1 MKVSLKKL
9 FDFENGSSLKSVLAL
24 IAFGLVLNIIPAKI
38 ALALELPLYLDCLG
52 TILTAML
59 GGNLP
64 AVIVGFGANAIN
76 GISDP
81 VTMFYGVISIFI
93 AALATFFYHQRF
105 FKNIPRLF
113 VVILSFALI
122 GGGIG
127 SVFTYFLYG
136 FNFGEG
142 VSAPFSIAFHEVL
155 GWSKFTSQ
163 LWADI
168 VLDFFDKGVVVVA
181 AVFLFR
187 FIPRV
192 IKNHLNKVFL
202 RVNSQDVVK
211 KIVRH
216 SLLRKVVYMVI
227 IAEVLLGGLACT
239 IGFFLYRE
247 NSVNNFITVANGVTK
262 AASSA
267 IDPDKVD
274 EYINKGLEAED
285 YAFIQKILYSIR
297 ESFPQTKYLY
307 VYQILP
313 DGCHVVFD
321 LDTDGEPGGQP
332 GEVVEFDPS
341 FEPYLPTLLAGG
353 EIEPIISDDKFG
365 WLLTVYRPLR
375 NSSNRTVA
383 YVAADISMETVIR
396 SEAIFFIKMLS
407 LFFGLSIIIMS
418 VVLEL
423 VKRGVVIPMN
433 QMSLAAMKIAANTTR
448 ASMLDTEKVDLE
460 SIRES
465 VERLGKVGV
474 RTNDEIE
481 HLYESV
487 YTMASDTYNFIQR
500 VQEQNERI
508 RRMQEI
514 IIMEFAE
521 VVEAR
526 DKSTGNHI
534 KKTAEYVEAIALQ
547 LKHEG
552 KFKDVLTDAYVEKL
566 KRAAPLHDIGKIAVS
581 DLILNKPGKLTDE
594 EFAIMKSHTTEGW
607 KILTK
612 MVEDAGDTIDADYMT
627 ESIDM
632 AHYHHEKWDGSGY
645 PTHIKG
651 EEIPL
656 SARIMAVADVF
667 DALVA
672 ERVYKKPFPY
682 EKAMAIITEGSGK
695 HFDPDVVEAFTHIS
709 ERLYGARTKLP
720 PAQEGAE
727 AGAGTGAAAGAAAVP
742 GADNGGK
749 NGAAAPEQ
757 AKS

>member
-1 MKVSLKKL
+1 MDRMRKI
-9 FDFENGSSLKSVLAL
+9 DFENGSSLKSVILLIIAGLLLNVLPAKLAL
-24 IAFGLVLNIIPAKI
+24 T
-38 ALALELPLYLDCLG
+38 LELPLYLDCLG

-64 AVIVGFGANAIN
+64 AVIVGFASNAIN

-113 VVILSFALI
+113 VVIVSFALI

-127 SVFTYFLYG
+127 SIFTYFLFG

-142 VSAPFSIAFHEVL
+142 VSAPFAIAFHEVF
-155 GWSKFTSQ
+155 GWSTFSSQ
-163 LWADI
+163 LCADI

-192 IKNHLNKVFL
+192 IKNHLNRVFL
-202 RVNSQDVVK
+202 RVNSNEVVK
-211 KIVRH
+211 KMVRY

-227 IAEVLLGGLACT
+227 VAEVLLGGLAST

-247 NSVNNFITVANGVTK
+247 NSINSFINVANGVTR
-262 AASSA
+262 AASTA
-267 IDPDKVD
+267 INPDKIDDYMNRGYEV
-274 EYINKGLEAED
+274 ED
-285 YAFIQKILYSIR
+285 YAFISKILYSIR

-307 VYQILP
+307 VYQIRE

-321 LDTDGEPGGQP
+321 LDTDGEPGGKP
-332 GEVVEFDPS
+332 GDVVEFDPS

-353 EIEPIISDDKFG
+353 EIEPIISDDKYG
-365 WLLTVYRPLR
+365 WLLTVYRPIR
-375 NSSNRTVA
+375 NSSNKTVA
-383 YVAADISMETVIR
+383 YVAADISMEKIIR
-396 SEAIFFIKMLS
+396 EEAVFFIKMLS

-418 VVLEL
+418 IVLEL

-433 QMSLAAMKIAANTTR
+433 QMSVAAMKIAANTTR
-448 ASMLDTEKVDLE
+448 ASMLDTETVDLE
-460 SIRES
+460 SIRDS
-465 VERLGKVGV
+465 VERLGKIGV
-474 RTNDEIE
+474 NTNDEIE
-481 HLYESV
+481 HLYESI

-534 KKTAEYVEAIALQ
+534 KKTAEYVEAIARQ
-547 LKHEG
+547 LKAEG
-552 KFKDVLTDAYVEKL
+552 KFADVLTDAYIEKL

-594 EFAIMKSHTTEGW
+594 EFTIMKSHTTEGW
-607 KILTK
+607 NILTK
-612 MVEDAGDTIDADYMT
+612 MVADAGDTIDADYMV

-672 ERVYKKPFPY
+672 ERVYKKPFTY
-682 EKAMAIITEGSGK
+682 EKAMAIITEGAGK
-695 HFDPDVVEAFTHIS
+695 HFDPDIVEAFTHIS
-709 ERLYGARTKLP
+709 EKLYGARTKLP
-720 PAQEGAE
+720 PQPED
-727 AGAGTGAAAGAAAVP
+727 GAADASATNVAANASAP
-742 GADNGGK
+742 SGNNG
-749 NGAAAPEQ
+749 AAPEQ

>member
-1 MKVSLKKL
+1 MDRMRKI
-9 FDFENGSSLKSVLAL
+9 DFENGSNLKSVILLIIAGLLLNVLPAKLAL
-24 IAFGLVLNIIPAKI
+24 T
-38 ALALELPLYLDCLG
+38 LELPLYLDCLG

-64 AVIVGFGANAIN
+64 AVIVGFASNAIN

-113 VVILSFALI
+113 VVIVSFALI

-127 SVFTYFLYG
+127 SIFTYFLFG

-142 VSAPFSIAFHEVL
+142 VSAPFAIAFHEVF
-155 GWSKFTSQ
+155 GWSTFSSQ
-163 LWADI
+163 LCADI

-192 IKNHLNKVFL
+192 IKNHLNRVFL
-202 RVNSQDVVK
+202 RVNSNEVVK
-211 KIVRH
+211 KMVRY

-227 IAEVLLGGLACT
+227 VAEVLLGGLAST

-247 NSVNNFITVANGVTK
+247 NSINSFINVANGVTR
-262 AASSA
+262 AASTA
-267 IDPDKVD
+267 INPDKIDDYMNRGYEV
-274 EYINKGLEAED
+274 ED
-285 YAFIQKILYSIR
+285 YAFISKILYSIR

-307 VYQILP
+307 VYQIRE

-321 LDTDGEPGGQP
+321 LDTDGEPGGKP
-332 GEVVEFDPS
+332 GDVVEFDPS

-353 EIEPIISDDKFG
+353 EIEPIISDDKYG
-365 WLLTVYRPLR
+365 WLLTVYRPIR
-375 NSSNRTVA
+375 NSSNKTVA
-383 YVAADISMETVIR
+383 YVAADISMEKIVR
-396 SEAIFFIKMLS
+396 EEAVFFIKMLS

-418 VVLEL
+418 IVLEL

-433 QMSLAAMKIAANTTR
+433 QMSVAAMKIAANTTR
-448 ASMLDTEKVDLE
+448 ASMLDTETVDLE
-460 SIRES
+460 SIRDS
-465 VERLGKVGV
+465 VERLGKIGV
-474 RTNDEIE
+474 NTNDEIE
-481 HLYESV
+481 HLYESI

-534 KKTAEYVEAIALQ
+534 KKTAEYVEAIARQ
-547 LKHEG
+547 LKAEG
-552 KFKDVLTDAYVEKL
+552 KFTDVLTDAYIEKL

-594 EFAIMKSHTTEGW
+594 EFTIMKSHTTEGW
-607 KILTK
+607 KILVK
-612 MVEDAGDTIDADYMT
+612 MVEDAGDTIDADYLN

-645 PTHIKG
+645 PTRIKG
-651 EEIPL
+651 EDIPL

-672 ERVYKKPFPY
+672 ERVYKKPFTY
-682 EKAMAIITEGSGK
+682 EKAMQIIVEGAGK
-695 HFDPDVVEAFTHIS
+695 HFDPDIVETFTHIS
-709 ERLYGARTKLP
+709 ERLYGARTKLAP
-720 PAQEGAE
+720 PPEESSNAD
-727 AGAGTGAAAGAAAVP
+727 AAVTNAATS
-742 GADNGGK
+742 GTSG
-749 NGAAAPEQ
+749 AAPEQ

>member
-1 MKVSLKKL
+1 MDRMRKI
-9 FDFENGSSLKSVLAL
+9 DFENGSNLKSVILLIIAGLLLNVLPAKLAL
-24 IAFGLVLNIIPAKI
+24 T
-38 ALALELPLYLDCLG
+38 LELPLYLDCLG

-64 AVIVGFGANAIN
+64 AVIVGFASNAIN

-113 VVILSFALI
+113 VVIVSFALI

-127 SVFTYFLYG
+127 SIFTYFLFG

-142 VSAPFSIAFHEVL
+142 VSAPFAIAFHEVF
-155 GWSKFTSQ
+155 GWSTFSSQ
-163 LWADI
+163 LCADI

-192 IKNHLNKVFL
+192 IKNHLNRVFL
-202 RVNSQDVVK
+202 RVNSNEVVK
-211 KIVRH
+211 KMVRY

-227 IAEVLLGGLACT
+227 VAEVLLGGLAST

-247 NSVNNFITVANGVTK
+247 NSINSFINVANGVTR
-262 AASSA
+262 AASTA
-267 IDPDKVD
+267 INPDKIDDYMNRGYEV
-274 EYINKGLEAED
+274 ED
-285 YAFIQKILYSIR
+285 YAFISKILYSIR

-307 VYQILP
+307 VYQIRE

-321 LDTDGEPGGQP
+321 LDTDGEPGGKP
-332 GEVVEFDPS
+332 GDVVEFDPS

-353 EIEPIISDDKFG
+353 EIEPIISDDKYG
-365 WLLTVYRPLR
+365 WLLTVYRPIR
-375 NSSNRTVA
+375 NSSNKTVA
-383 YVAADISMETVIR
+383 YVAADISMEKIVR
-396 SEAIFFIKMLS
+396 EEAVFFIKMLS

-418 VVLEL
+418 IVLEL

-433 QMSLAAMKIAANTTR
+433 QMSVAAMKIAANTTR
-448 ASMLDTEKVDLE
+448 ASMLDTETVDLE
-460 SIRES
+460 SIRDS
-465 VERLGKVGV
+465 VERLGKIGV
-474 RTNDEIE
+474 NTNDEIE
-481 HLYESV
+481 HLYESI

-534 KKTAEYVEAIALQ
+534 KKTAEYVEAIARQ
-547 LKHEG
+547 LKAEG
-552 KFKDVLTDAYVEKL
+552 KFTDVLTDAYIEKL

-581 DLILNKPGKLTDE
+581 DLILNKPGWRYDRCGL
-594 EFAIMKSHTTEGW
+594 HG
-607 KILTK
+607 
-612 MVEDAGDTIDADYMT
+612 
-627 ESIDM
+627 
-632 AHYHHEKWDGSGY
+632 
-645 PTHIKG
+645 
-651 EEIPL
+651 
-656 SARIMAVADVF
+656 RI
-667 DALVA
+667 
-672 ERVYKKPFPY
+672 Y
-682 EKAMAIITEGSGK
+682 
-695 HFDPDVVEAFTHIS
+695 
-709 ERLYGARTKLP
+709 
-720 PAQEGAE
+720 
-727 AGAGTGAAAGAAAVP
+727 
-742 GADNGGK
+742 
-749 NGAAAPEQ
+749 
-757 AKS
+757 

>member
-1 MKVSLKKL
+1 MGQMKTALKKF
-9 FDFENGSSLKSVLAL
+9 FDFENGSSLKSVLLL
-24 IAFGLVLNIIPAKI
+24 IVAGLLLNVLPAKM
-38 ALALELPLYLDCLG
+38 ALALHLPLYLDCLG
-52 TILTAML
+52 TIITAML

-64 AVIVGFGANAIN
+64 AVIVGFASNAIN

-127 SVFTYFLYG
+127 SIFTYFLYG

-142 VSAPFSIAFHEVL
+142 ISAPFSVAFHEVL

-168 VLDFFDKGVVVVA
+168 VLDFFDKGVVVVF
-181 AVFLFR
+181 AVLIFR
-187 FIPRV
+187 FIPRAV
-192 IKNHLNKVFL
+192 KNHLNRVFL
-202 RVNSQDVVK
+202 RVNTHDDMK
-211 KIVRH
+211 KEVRT

-227 IAEVLLGGLACT
+227 VAEVLLGGLAST

-247 NSVNNFITVANGVTK
+247 NSIKNFISIASGVTRT
-262 AASSA
+262 AVTA
-267 IDPDKVD
+267 IDPEKVD
-274 EYINKGLEAED
+274 DYIARGYEVDD
-285 YAFIQKILYSIR
+285 YAFVRSVLQSIR

-307 VYQILP
+307 VYKIEP

-321 LDTDGEPGGQP
+321 LDTDGEPGGKP
-332 GEVVEFDPS
+332 GDVVEFDPS

-353 EIEPIISDDKFG
+353 EIDPIISDDQFG
-365 WLLTVYRPLR
+365 WLLTVYKPIR

-383 YVAADISMETVIR
+383 YVAADISMENILR
-396 SEAIFFIKMLS
+396 DEATFFIKMLS

-418 VVLEL
+418 IVLEL
-423 VKRGVVIPMN
+423 VKRCAVIPMN
-433 QMSLAAMKIAANTTR
+433 QMSVAAMKIAANTTR
-448 ASMLDTEKVDLE
+448 ASALETETVDLK
-460 SIRES
+460 SIRDS
-465 VERLGKVGV
+465 VERLGKIGV
-474 RTNDEIE
+474 HTNDEIQ
-481 HLYESV
+481 HLYESM
-487 YTMASDTYNFIQR
+487 YTMAIDTYNFIQR
-500 VQEQNERI
+500 VQAQNERI
-508 RRMQEI
+508 QRMQEI

-534 KKTAEYVEAIALQ
+534 KKTAEYVEAIARQ
-547 LKHEG
+547 LKAEG
-552 KFKDVLTDAYVEKL
+552 KFVDVLTDAYIEKL

-594 EFAIMKSHTTEGW
+594 EFTIMKSHTTEGW
-607 KILTK
+607 KILVK
-612 MVEDAGDTIDADYMT
+612 MLEDAGDTIDAEYLN

-632 AHYHHEKWDGSGY
+632 AHYHHEKWDGTGY

-651 EEIPL
+651 EDIPL

-672 ERVYKKPFPY
+672 ERVYKKPFTY

-695 HFDPDVVEAFTHIS
+695 HFDPDIVEAFTHIS

-720 PAQEGAE
+720 PQPEDGATD
-727 AGAGTGAAAGAAAVP
+727 ASATNVAANASAPSGN
-742 GADNGGK
+742 NG
-749 NGAAAPEQ
+749 AAPEQ

>member
-1 MKVSLKKL
+1 MKAALKKL
-9 FDFENGSSLKSVLAL
+9 LDFENGSSLKSVVLL
-24 IAFGLVLNIIPAKI
+24 IVAGLLLNVVPAKI
-38 ALALELPLYLDCLG
+38 ALVLHLPLYLDCLG
-52 TILTAML
+52 TIITAML

-64 AVIVGFGANAIN
+64 AVIVGFASNAIN

-142 VSAPFSIAFHEVL
+142 ISAPFSVAFHEVL

-168 VLDFFDKGVVVVA
+168 VLDFFDKGVVVVF

-192 IKNHLNKVFL
+192 IKNHLNRVFL
-202 RVNSQDVVK
+202 RINTHDDMK
-211 KIVRH
+211 KEVRT

-227 IAEVLLGGLACT
+227 VAEVLLGGLAST

-247 NSVNNFITVANGVTK
+247 NSINNFISIASGVTRT
-262 AASSA
+262 AVTA
-267 IDPDKVD
+267 IDPEKVD
-274 EYINKGLEAED
+274 DYIARGYEVDD
-285 YAFIQKILYSIR
+285 YAFVRSVLQSIR

-307 VYQILP
+307 VYKIEP

-321 LDTDGEPGGQP
+321 LDTDGEPGGNP
-332 GEVVEFDPS
+332 GDVVEFDPS

-353 EIEPIISDDKFG
+353 EIDPIISDDRFG
-365 WLLTVYRPLR
+365 WLLTVYKPIR

-383 YVAADISMETVIR
+383 YVAADISMENIIR
-396 SEAIFFIKMLS
+396 DEATFFIKMLS

-418 VVLEL
+418 IVLEL
-423 VKRGVVIPMN
+423 VKRCAVIPMN
-433 QMSLAAMKIAANTTR
+433 QMSVAAMKIAANTTR
-448 ASMLDTEKVDLE
+448 ASALETETVDLK
-460 SIRES
+460 SIRDS
-465 VERLGKVGV
+465 VERLGKIGV
-474 RTNDEIE
+474 HTNDEIQ
-481 HLYESV
+481 HLYESM
-487 YTMASDTYNFIQR
+487 YTMAIDTYNFIQR
-500 VQEQNERI
+500 VQAQNERI
-508 RRMQEI
+508 QRMQEI

-534 KKTAEYVEAIALQ
+534 KKTAEYVEAIARQ
-547 LKHEG
+547 LKAVG
-552 KFKDVLTDAYVEKL
+552 KFTDVLTDAYIEKL

-594 EFAIMKSHTTEGW
+594 EFTIMKSHTTEGW
-607 KILTK
+607 KILVK
-612 MVEDAGDTIDADYMT
+612 MLEDAGDTIDADYLN

-672 ERVYKKPFPY
+672 ERVYKKPFTY
-682 EKAMAIITEGSGK
+682 EKAMQIIVEGAGK
-695 HFDPDVVEAFTHIS
+695 HFDPDIVETFTHIS
-709 ERLYGARTKLP
+709 ERLYGARTKLTP
-720 PAQEGAE
+720 PPEEVIADG
-727 AGAGTGAAAGAAAVP
+727 AGAAAP
-742 GADNGGK
+742 SGNNA
-749 NGAAAPEQ
+749 GAATEQ

>member
-1 MKVSLKKL
+1 MKAALKKL
-9 FDFENGSSLKSVLAL
+9 LDFENGSSLKSVLLL
-24 IAFGLVLNIIPAKI
+24 IAAGLLLNIIPAKI
-38 ALALELPLYLDCLG
+38 ALALHLPLFLDCLG

-64 AVIVGFGANAIN
+64 AVIVGFTSNAIN

-142 VSAPFSIAFHEVL
+142 FSAPFSIAFHEVL
-155 GWSKFTSQ
+155 GWKKQYALKMVPIES
-163 LWADI
+163 DDE
-168 VLDFFDKGVVVVA
+168 VL
-181 AVFLFR
+181 
-187 FIPRV
+187 P
-192 IKNHLNKVFL
+192 
-202 RVNSQDVVK
+202 QDVLEELDRLTNGSA
-211 KIVRH
+211 I
-216 SLLRKVVYMVI
+216 LTKVVYMVI
-227 IAEVLLGGLACT
+227 LAEVLLGGLACT

-247 NSVNNFITVANGVTK
+247 NSVNSFISIAQGVTK
-262 AASSA
+262 AASTA
-267 IDPDKVD
+267 INPEKVED
-274 EYINKGLEAED
+274 YINRGYEVDD
-285 YAFIQKILYSIR
+285 YGFVRTVLGSIR

-307 VYQILP
+307 VYQIRQ

-321 LDTDGEPGGQP
+321 LDTDGEPGGAP
-332 GEVVEFDPS
+332 GDVVEFDPS
-341 FEPYLPTLLAGG
+341 FEPYLSTLLAGG
-353 EIEPIISDDKFG
+353 DIEPIISDDKYG
-365 WLLTVYRPLR
+365 WLLTVYRPIR
-375 NSSNRTVA
+375 NSSGRTVA
-383 YVAADISMETVIR
+383 YIAADISMENIIR
-396 SEAIFFIKMLS
+396 DEAIFFIKMLS

-418 VVLEL
+418 IVLEL

-448 ASMLDTEKVDLE
+448 ASMLETEKVDLE
-460 SIRES
+460 SIRDS
-465 VERLGKVGV
+465 VERLGKIGV
-474 RTNDEIE
+474 RTRDEIE
-481 HLYESV
+481 HLYESI

-508 RRMQEI
+508 QRMQEI

-534 KKTAEYVEAIALQ
+534 KKTAEYVEAIARQ
-547 LKHEG
+547 LKTEG
-552 KFKDVLTDAYVEKL
+552 KFADVLTDAYIEKL

-607 KILTK
+607 KILVK
-612 MVEDAGDTIDADYMT
+612 MVEDAGDTIDADYLN

-645 PTHIKG
+645 PTRIKG
-651 EEIPL
+651 EDIPL

-672 ERVYKKPFPY
+672 ARVYKKPFTY
-682 EKAMAIITEGSGK
+682 EKAMAIITEGAGK

-720 PAQEGAE
+720 PQPEEGS
-727 AGAGTGAAAGAAAVP
+727 
-742 GADNGGK
+742 N
-749 NGAAAPEQ
+749 
-757 AKS
+757 S

>member
-1 MKVSLKKL
+1 MKTALKKF
-9 FDFENGSSLKSVLAL
+9 FDFENGSSLKSVLVL
-24 IAFGLVLNIIPAKI
+24 IAAGLLLNIIPAKI
-38 ALALELPLYLDCLG
+38 AIALHLPLFLDCLG

-64 AVIVGFGANAIN
+64 AVIVGFTSNAIN

-142 VSAPFSIAFHEVL
+142 ISAPFSIAFHEVL

-168 VLDFFDKGVVVVA
+168 VLDFFDKGVVVVF

-187 FIPRV
+187 FIPRF
-192 IKNHLNKVFL
+192 IKNHLNRVFL
-202 RVNSQDVVK
+202 RVNSNDVMK
-211 KIVRH
+211 KMVRT

-227 IAEVLLGGLACT
+227 AAEVLLGGLACT

-247 NSVNNFITVANGVTK
+247 NSVNSFIGIANGVTK
-262 AASSA
+262 AASTA
-267 IDPDKVD
+267 INPEKVED
-274 EYINKGLEAED
+274 YIARGYEVDD
-285 YAFIQKILYSIR
+285 YAFVRKVLYSIR

-307 VYQILP
+307 VYQIRE

-321 LDTDGEPGGQP
+321 LDTEGEPGGSP
-332 GEVVEFDPS
+332 GDVVEFDPS
-341 FEPYLPTLLAGG
+341 FEPYLSTLLAGG
-353 EIEPIISDDKFG
+353 EIEPIISDDKYG
-365 WLLTVYRPLR
+365 WLLTVYRPIR
-375 NSSNRTVA
+375 NSSNKTVA
-383 YVAADISMETVIR
+383 YIAADISMENIIR
-396 SEAIFFIKMLS
+396 DEAIFFIKMLS

-418 VVLEL
+418 IVLEL

-448 ASMLDTEKVDLE
+448 ASMLETEKVDLE
-460 SIRES
+460 SIRDS
-465 VERLGKVGV
+465 VERLGKIGV
-474 RTNDEIE
+474 RTRDEIE
-481 HLYESV
+481 HLYESI

-500 VQEQNERI
+500 VQAQNERI
-508 RRMQEI
+508 QRMQEV

-534 KKTAEYVEAIALQ
+534 KKTAEYVEAIARQ
-547 LKHEG
+547 LKAEG
-552 KFKDVLTDAYVEKL
+552 KFVNVLTDAYIEKL

-594 EFAIMKSHTTEGW
+594 EFTIMKSHTTEGW
-607 KILTK
+607 KILVK
-612 MVEDAGDTIDADYMT
+612 MVEDAGDTIDADYLN

-645 PTHIKG
+645 PTRIKG
-651 EEIPL
+651 EDIPL

-672 ERVYKKPFPY
+672 ERVYKKPFTY
-682 EKAMAIITEGSGK
+682 EKAMQIIVEGAGK
-695 HFDPDVVEAFTHIS
+695 HFDPDIVETFTHIS
-709 ERLYGARTKLP
+709 ERLYGARTKLAP
-720 PAQEGAE
+720 PPEESSNAD
-727 AGAGTGAAAGAAAVP
+727 AAATNAATS
-742 GADNGGK
+742 GTSG
-749 NGAAAPEQ
+749 AAPEQ